1 MPVEGLETAFPS
13 QFGRYT
19 LVQRLATGGM
29 AEVFKA
35 KILSTHGFE
44 KLLVIKRILPNLA
57 ADKTFVSMFIDEAK
71 LTAQLIHPKI
81 VQVTD
86 FGEENG
92 QYFIALEFVDG
103 FDGLALLRSAAQKH
117 VHLPLP
123 ICMFIASE
131 VLDALDYAHNAKDS
145 EGKPMHL
152 VHRDISPSNVF
163 IARRGDVK
171 LGDFGIAHAQERESK
186 TQAGTLKGK
195 YGYMSPE
202 QVTGA
207 ELDGR
212 SDIFAVGIVLAE
224 MLMGKRLFTAP
235 NDLDV
240 LLMVRDGRLERWDKY
255 GKDIPA
261 SLDAIVRKALA
272 KNLAERFQTAADFRN
287 ALEDLQ
293 FKFGMRVGPADVGLL
308 AADLFDSSPE
318 GLARLKEH
326 ARKWEVKAA
335 APPVPQAPAPA
346 TAPQSAAP
354 SGFATS
360 SKTPPPL
367 PMRPPTMERD
377 ARTPSHMSPPEPAS
391 TVVGAALDDALAGSM
406 SLVEL
411 DQYETPMPT
420 PASGASPFM
429 ASSPSSARFRA
440 PDSAQPPPPPPRGQ
454 RPPSTSGKGGL
465 RTFPSP
471 NERPNPGRGRGV
483 RSEAEAIP
491 QATARETTAE
501 VMPADYVPPPVAGA
515 VPDNSGDLS
524 LISPMRAIADLAVA
538 ADTGLIRFH
547 KRAQIK
553 DVYLVRGAPESVNSN
568 MNGDRFGEY
577 LVTRGFLRS
586 ADMERALAEMP
597 RFGGKFGEALVGLG
611 FMRPLDVF
619 RLLSQHVRERVMELF
634 TWSEGGFDYYRHL
647 RNPTEAFPL
656 GLNSF
661 EILGAGVVSMSYD
674 FLVGHFEP
682 LMDFH
687 PRAMPNPRVSPE
699 AFKLGPTPREV
710 LGLLDG
716 TATLRAWAERFTSP
730 DELLTFYRT
739 LYLLVESSMAQFE

>member
-1 MPVEGLETAFPS
+1 MPVEGKEASFPS

-19 LVQRLATGGM
+19 LVERLATGGM
-29 AEVFKA
+29 AEVFRA
-35 KILSTHGFE
+35 KILSAHGFE

-103 FDGLALLRSAAQKH
+103 FDGLGLLRSAAQKH
-117 VHLPLP
+117 VRLPIP
-123 ICMFIASE
+123 ICMWIAAE
-131 VLDALDYAHNAKDS
+131 VLDALDYAHNAKDA
-145 EGKPMHL
+145 EGRPMHL

-202 QVTGA
+202 QVTGGD
-207 ELDGR
+207 LDGR

-255 GKDIPA
+255 CKDIPA

-272 KNLAERFQTAADFRN
+272 KSLDDRYQNAAEFRN

-293 FKFGMRVGPADVGLL
+293 FQLGMRVGPADLGALVG
-308 AADLFDSSPE
+308 DLFDSRPE
-318 GLARLKEH
+318 ALAHLKER
-326 ARKWEVKAA
+326 ASKWEIKGASAPAA
-335 APPVPQAPAPA
+335 PVASTPPPVPRPSLGA
-346 TAPQSAAP
+346 TAEHD
-354 SGFATS
+354 T
-360 SKTPPPL
+360 
-367 PMRPPTMERD
+367 RPPSRGGGM
-377 ARTPSHMSPPEPAS
+377 APAS
-391 TVVGAALDDALAGSM
+391 TVVTAALDDALAGSV
-406 SLVEL
+406 SLVGL
-411 DQYETPMPT
+411 DQYEQPDLVDVPSAWPT
-420 PASGASPFM
+420 G
-429 ASSPSSARFRA
+429 PSSASGDIRLSSGDSPHSSGAAPGTGRSRLASFPGPNEIGTPGPIRLDGIEPDTGGPEINMAPETPAPAIPDGAA
-440 PDSAQPPPPPPRGQ
+440 PDS
-454 RPPSTSGKGGL
+454 
-465 RTFPSP
+465 
-471 NERPNPGRGRGV
+471 
-483 RSEAEAIP
+483 
-491 QATARETTAE
+491 
-501 VMPADYVPPPVAGA
+501 
-515 VPDNSGDLS
+515 SGDLS
-524 LISPMRAIADLAVA
+524 LISPIRALADFAVA
-538 ADTGLIRFH
+538 ADTGLLRFL
-547 KRAQIK
+547 KQGQFK

-568 MNGDRFGEY
+568 MTGDRFGEY

-586 ADMERALAEMP
+586 ADLERALAEMP
-597 RFGGKFGEALVGLG
+597 HFGGKFGEALVGLG

-634 TWSEGGFDYYRHL
+634 TWTEGAFDFYRGL
-647 RNPTEAFPL
+647 RNPVEAFPL
-656 GLNSF
+656 GLSSF
-661 EILGAGVVSMSYD
+661 EILGAGVVALSYD
-674 FLVGHFEP
+674 YLVGHFET
-682 LMDFH
+682 LMDFR
-687 PRAMPNPRVSPE
+687 PRAMPNPRVNPE
-699 AFKLGPTPREV
+699 AFRLGPTPRDV

-716 TATLRAWAERFTSP
+716 NSTLHDWAERFGSP

-739 LYLLVESSMAQFE
+739 LYLLVETSMAQFE